1 MKIRNVVFSV
11 FAALAVLPVTTGVA
25 QAARQA
31 QDFCPEAYVVYPEAS
46 HVVYPEGI
54 CSFDRAAGIAGI

>member
-11 FAALAVLPVTTGVA
+11 FATLAVLPVTTGLA
-25 QAARQA
+25 QAAARA

-54 CSFDRAAGIAGI
+54 CSFHRAAPIVGI